1 MGGASSTPSD
11 GTSPQIA
18 RDLRLLLGNFDRLDP
33 MTQRLV
39 SLGKKCLTSTILD
52 SQQNNFKRLE
62 EFNAEASGAPLQ
74 VPLGGAEAGAE
85 AAGSTAKG
93 SDNFSP
99 VDFESYPFE
108 DTVGDSK
115 SLSELKTEDSHDL
128 HLEGSSARGM
138 EQDEDAGLF
147 LPLTQARPIYLGQTY
162 PRWKYMYKLQN
173 MYALCVPTR
182 KIIYIQPIDEFPDFM
197 TEFRISMKSLSLDV
211 FSLLQGFTQI
221 FFSGLDVTVL
231 PSVSMERMGWTNL
244 VKTRCHKE
252 TEQKQYRAKDF
263 YPLLKSSLPSDG
275 HCVLGLVWTD
285 LYPEDDLNFTLGEVS
300 FYHRAGIF
308 CFGRFETKGFNKE
321 THKDITE
328 VDGFLVWKLIRA
340 ISHELCHLF
349 GLRHCTYFHCSMNES
364 TSLVEAMDQPLFLC
378 PVCLRKLHEVCRF
391 DVLDRYQQMLG
402 FLLELQTQLP
412 SVHCDKAIVWL
423 QNCISFLQQPAS
435 ATGN

>member
-1 MGGASSTPSD
+1 MGGTSSTPSD

-18 RDLRLLLGNFDRLDP
+18 RDLRLLLGNFDKLDP
-33 MTQRLV
+33 MTQRVV

-52 SQQNNFKRLE
+52 SQKNNFKRLE
-62 EFNAEASGAPLQ
+62 EFNAGSPGAPIP
-74 VPLGGAEAGAE
+74 VPVGGAEAS
-85 AAGSTAKG
+85 GSTATA

-99 VDFESYPFE
+99 VDFESYPFD
-108 DTVGDSK
+108 DTTRDSK
-115 SLSELKTEDSHDL
+115 DLPEHKTECSQH
-128 HLEGSSARGM
+128 HLEGASARGM
-138 EQDEDAGLF
+138 KQDEDAGLF

-182 KIIYIQPIDEFPDFM
+182 KIIYIQPIDEFPTFM
-197 TEFRISMKSLSLDV
+197 KQFRISMKSLSLDV

-231 PSVSMERMGWTNL
+231 PSMSMERRGWANH
-244 VKTRCHKE
+244 VKTRFHKV

-263 YPLLKSSLPSDG
+263 YPLLQSSLPSDG

-308 CFGRFETKGFNKE
+308 CFGRFETKGFKKE

-364 TSLVEAMDQPLFLC
+364 TSLMEAMDQPLFLC

-402 FLLELQTQLP
+402 FLLE
-412 SVHCDKAIVWL
+412 
-423 QNCISFLQQPAS
+423 
-435 ATGN
+435 

>member
-1 MGGASSTPSD
+1 MGGTSSTPSD

-18 RDLRLLLGNFDRLDP
+18 RDLRLLLGNLDKLDP
-33 MTQRLV
+33 MTQRVV

-52 SQQNNFKRLE
+52 SQKNSFKRLE
-62 EFNAEASGAPLQ
+62 EFNAESSGASIP
-74 VPLGGAEAGAE
+74 VPVGGTEAS
-85 AAGSTAKG
+85 GSTATD

-99 VDFESYPFE
+99 VDFESYPF
-108 DTVGDSK
+108 DDSVRGSK
-115 SLSELKTEDSHDL
+115 DLPEHRTECSQH
-128 HLEGSSARGM
+128 HHEGASARNM
-138 EQDEDAGLF
+138 KQDDDAGLF

-182 KIIYIQPIDEFPDFM
+182 KIIYIQPIDEFPAFM
-197 TEFRISMKSLSLDV
+197 MQFRISMKSLSLDV

-231 PSVSMERMGWTNL
+231 PNMSMERLGWTNL
-244 VKTRCHKE
+244 VKTRYHKV

-263 YPLLKSSLPSDG
+263 YPLLQSRLPSDG

-308 CFGRFETKGFNKE
+308 CFGRFETKGFNKD

-328 VDGFLVWKLIRA
+328 VDGFLIWKLIRA

-364 TSLVEAMDQPLFLC
+364 TSLMEAMDQPLFLC

-402 FLLELQTQLP
+402 FLFELQSQLP
-412 SVHCDKAIVWL
+412 SVHCDRAIQWL
-423 QNCISFLQQPAS
+423 QNCIVFLQQP
-435 ATGN
+435 TPVD

>member
-74 VPLGGAEAGAE
+74 VLLGGAEAGAE
-85 AAGSTAKG
+85 AAGSTATG
-93 SDNFSP
+93 SDNCSP
-99 VDFESYPFE
+99 VDFESYSFE
-108 DTVGDSK
+108 DT
-115 SLSELKTEDSHDL
+115 
-128 HLEGSSARGM
+128 
-138 EQDEDAGLF
+138 
-147 LPLTQARPIYLGQTY
+147 
-162 PRWKYMYKLQN
+162 
-173 MYALCVPTR
+173 
-182 KIIYIQPIDEFPDFM
+182 
-197 TEFRISMKSLSLDV
+197 
-211 FSLLQGFTQI
+211 
-221 FFSGLDVTVL
+221 
-231 PSVSMERMGWTNL
+231 
-244 VKTRCHKE
+244 TRCHKV

-285 LYPEDDLNFTLGEVS
+285 LYPEDDLNFTQES
-300 FYHRAGIF
+300 
-308 CFGRFETKGFNKE
+308 
-321 THKDITE
+321 HKDITE
-328 VDGFLVWKLIRA
+328 VDGFLVWTLIQA

-349 GLRHCTYFHCSMNES
+349 GQRHCTYFHCSMNES